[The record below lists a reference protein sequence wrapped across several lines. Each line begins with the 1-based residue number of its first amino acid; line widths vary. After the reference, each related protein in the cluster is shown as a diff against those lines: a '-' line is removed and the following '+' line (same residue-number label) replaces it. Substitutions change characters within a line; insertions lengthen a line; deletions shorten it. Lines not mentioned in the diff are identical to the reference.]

1 MSGSTAVRLSGGDT
15 LALLHRISTN
25 ALADLRPGQAR
36 ATLFCDFRGRLLH
49 RAVVAVTTDGA
60 VWLLRD
66 DAPGEPL
73 ATFVDKQVFRDDVR
87 IDDRSEQLPVRRAA
101 RGTGLAVG
109 TVVERD
115 GAPTAV
121 RIADDD
127 LLAVGDAPGL
137 PLADADETSAAGRV
151 RAGRPAHGHEIVDAF
166 TPFEVG
172 LAHEVHLD
180 KGCFTGQETLM
191 RLVTYKGIRR
201 QLARVSGPG
210 PAPGVPREVRADG
223 KPVGVLTTAATDGG
237 EWIGLAVLKT
247 EVCDPPRALELEG
260 GGAVRPP
267 EPLPVTRALG
277 RP

>member
-1 MSGSTAVRLSGGDT
+1 MSGSTALRLTGGDA

-49 RAVVAVTTDGA
+49 RAVVAVTADGA

-66 DAPGEPL
+66 DAPGAPL
-73 ATFVDKQVFRDDVR
+73 AAFIDKQVFRDDVHIEDHSQR
-87 IDDRSEQLPVRRAA
+87 LPVQRAGS
-101 RGTGLAVG
+101 GTSLAVG
-109 TVVERD
+109 TLAERD
-115 GAPTAV
+115 GTPNAV
-121 RIADDD
+121 WIAGDDVF
-127 LLAVGDAPGL
+127 AVGDAPGIA
-137 PLADADETSAAGRV
+137 LADADKTSAAGRV

-166 TPFEVG
+166 TPFEVA

-191 RLVTYKGIRR
+191 RLVTYKGVRR
-201 QLARVSGPG
+201 RLARVSGSG
-210 PAPGVPREVRADG
+210 PAPTVPRQVCADG
-223 KPVGVLTTAATDGG
+223 KPVGILTTAVADG
-237 EWIGLAVLKT
+237 EVWIGLAVLKS

-260 GGAVRPP
+260 AGATAPP
-267 EPLPVTRALG
+267 EPLPLTRALG

>member
-1 MSGSTAVRLSGGDT
+1 MSGSTALRLTGRDA

-25 ALADLRPGQAR
+25 ALADLRPGQTR

-49 RAVVAVTTDGA
+49 RAAAAVTADGA

-66 DAPGEPL
+66 DAPGAPL
-73 ATFVDKQVFRDDVR
+73 AAFIDKQVFRDDVH
-87 IDDRSEQLPVRRAA
+87 IEDHSERLPVRRAR

-109 TVVERD
+109 TLVERD
-115 GAPTAV
+115 GTPIAL

-127 LLAVGDAPGL
+127 VLVVGDAPGIA
-137 PLADADETSAAGRV
+137 LADADETSAGGRV

-172 LAHEVHLD
+172 LAHEVHLN

-191 RLVTYKGIRR
+191 RLVTYKGVRR
-201 QLARVSGPG
+201 RLARVSGSG
-210 PAPGVPREVRADG
+210 PAPSVPCEVSADS
-223 KPVGVLTTAATDGG
+223 KPVGILTTAVTDGEG
-237 EWIGLAVLKT
+237 WIGLAVLKS
-247 EVCDPPRALELEG
+247 EVCDPPRALRLEG
-260 GGAVRPP
+260 GGSILPP
-267 EPLPVTRALG
+267 EPLPLTRALG

>member
-1 MSGSTAVRLSGGDT
+1 MNGSTTLRLNGSDA

-25 ALADLRPGQAR
+25 ALSDLRPGQAR

-49 RAVVAVTTDGA
+49 RAAVAVTADGA

-66 DAPGEPL
+66 DAPGASL
-73 ATFVDKQVFRDDVR
+73 AAFIDKQIFRDDVH
-87 IDDRSEQLPVRRAA
+87 IEDHSDRLTVRRAG
-101 RGTGLAVG
+101 RGTSLAVG
-109 TVVERD
+109 SHMERD
-115 GAPTAV
+115 GAPVAL

-127 LLAVGDAPGL
+127 VLAVGGASGIT
-137 PLADADETSAAGRV
+137 LADPAEISESGRV
-151 RAGRPAHGHEIVDAF
+151 RAGRPAHGHEIDEAF

-201 QLARVSGPG
+201 RLARVSGPG
-210 PAPGVPREVRADG
+210 PAPTVPREVNVDG
-223 KPVGVLTTAATDGG
+223 KPVGPLTTAVADGQN
-237 EWIGLAVLKT
+237 WIGLAVLKS
-247 EVCDPPRALELEG
+247 EVCDPPRALELG
-260 GGAVRPP
+260 DGRPILPP
-267 EPLPVTRALG
+267 EPLPPTRALG